1 MMRYLIKQIEI
12 LNNDHHFQK
21 KEFLSIT
28 KGKLKEHSNN
38 DLLNEKLKYEIIDG
52 QGCIFL
58 PVVTDLYA
66 DLKTPGQEYK
76 SILDQEIS
84 AATAGGITTVCCQ
97 PDTDPVLDEPS
108 LIKDLITK
116 ANKVFPINIKPIA
129 AITKDLEGQHI
140 AEMKELYDAGAI
152 GFSQAEKSII
162 NTKVLLRAF
171 EYAKTFGFTLF
182 LRASEN
188 FLTENTFANES
199 AIATRLGIRG
209 SNKNAEVIEVLK
221 YIALSKEIGTK
232 IHLSKISCRES
243 LEIIARAKNENI
255 NVSCDVSINQ
265 LLFTDQDIDL
275 YNSNYHLSPPLRS
288 KSDQDSILES
298 IELNIID
305 AVCSDHRPVEDDK
318 KRLPFEES
326 EKGASSFET
335 FIPLIFKAAKI
346 HRLNLEHLLSKISYS
361 PYKIVYGER
370 YDYLNNKNTDF
381 CIYNKSQNWVASP
394 NELKS
399 SGKNVPFNWELEGRV
414 THTFIDGIKIYQL

>member
-21 KEFLSIT
+21 KEFLSII
-28 KGKLKEHSNN
+28 KGKLKEHANN

-52 QGCIFL
+52 RDCIFL

-255 NVSCDVSINQ
+255 NVSCDV
-265 LLFTDQDIDL
+265 LLI
-275 YNSNYHLSPPLRS
+275 
-288 KSDQDSILES
+288 
-298 IELNIID
+298 
-305 AVCSDHRPVEDDK
+305 
-318 KRLPFEES
+318 
-326 EKGASSFET
+326 SFCL
-335 FIPLIFKAAKI
+335 LI
-346 HRLNLEHLLSKISYS
+346 KIS
-361 PYKIVYGER
+361 
-370 YDYLNNKNTDF
+370 
-381 CIYNKSQNWVASP
+381 IYIIA
-394 NELKS
+394 
-399 SGKNVPFNWELEGRV
+399 
-414 THTFIDGIKIYQL
+414 III